1 MEKLARKQV
10 QQLTPYLSAR
20 RIGGSGD
27 VWLNANE
34 SPFDNEYKTSAS
46 RLNRYSEC
54 QPKEL
59 IEAYAAY
66 AGVAPEQTLTSRG
79 ADEGIELLIRAFCEP
94 GQDAILFCPPTYGMY
109 GISAETI
116 GVEQKRVPLTD
127 DWQLDLEAIQSN
139 LENVKLVFVCS
150 PNNPTGN
157 LVKREDIVSLLEMTK
172 DKAIVV
178 MDEAYIDFCPEAST
192 VDLLADYPNLA
203 ILRTLSKAF
212 ALAGLRCGFTLA
224 NQELIQVLLK
234 VIAPYPVPVPVADI
248 ATQALSEAGLAKMK
262 YQMLDLNAN
271 RAYLQV
277 GLSMLDGVEVF
288 EGWGNYL
295 LVKFPNGDELF
306 KAAWDNGMIL
316 RNSPIEDCV
325 RISVGNREECEKVV
339 AFIRNQLASTLDQ
352 QN

>member
-10 QQLTPYLSAR
+10 QALTPYLSAR

-34 SPFDNEYKTSAS
+34 SPFDNEYKTNFT

-54 QPKEL
+54 QPPEL
-59 IEAYAAY
+59 IQAYASY
-66 AGVAPEQTLTSRG
+66 AGVKAEQVLTSRG

-94 GQDAILFCPPTYGMY
+94 NEDAILFCPPTYGMY
-109 GISAETI
+109 AISAETI
-116 GVEQKRVPLTD
+116 GVERKKVPLTD
-127 DWQLDLEAIQSN
+127 EWQLDLTNIEAN

-157 LVKREDIVSLLEMTK
+157 LVKREDIISLLEMTK
-172 DKAIVV
+172 DRAIVV

-192 VDLLADYPNLA
+192 VDLLAQYPNLA

-224 NQELIQVLLK
+224 NEELINVLLK
-234 VIAPYPVPVPVADI
+234 VIAPYPVPVPVAEI
-248 ATQALSEAGLAKMK
+248 ATQALSEAGLARAK
-262 YQMLDLNAN
+262 YQVADLSAN
-271 RAYLQV
+271 RAYLQA
-277 GLSMLDGVEVF
+277 GLSMIDGVQVF

-295 LVKFPNGDELF
+295 LIKFPDGDALF
-306 KAAWDNGMIL
+306 KAAWDAGIIL

-325 RISVGNREECEKVV
+325 RISVGNREECEKTV
-339 AFIRNQLASTLDQ
+339 AFIRNYYQ
-352 QN
+352 

>member
-10 QQLTPYLSAR
+10 QQLTPYMSAR

-27 VWLNANE
+27 IWLNANE
-34 SPFDNEYKTSAS
+34 SPFNNEYKTDFA

-54 QPKEL
+54 QPKAL

-66 AGVAPEQTLTSRG
+66 AGVKPEQTLTSRG

-94 GQDAILFCPPTYGMY
+94 GEDSILFCPPTYGMY
-109 GISAETI
+109 AISAETI
-116 GVEQKRVPLTD
+116 GVNRKTVPLTP
-127 DWQLDLEAIQSN
+127 DWQLNLPEIEAN
-139 LENVKLVFVCS
+139 LDGVKVLFVCS

-157 LVKREDIVSLLEMTK
+157 LVKREDIIALLEMTK

-192 VDLLADYPNLA
+192 IDLLAQYPNLA

-224 NQELIQVLLK
+224 NEELINVLLK
-234 VIAPYPVPVPVADI
+234 VIAPYPVPIPVAEI
-248 ATQALSEAGLAKMK
+248 AVQALSEQGLARAKF
-262 YQMLDLNAN
+262 QVLDLNAN
-271 RAYLQV
+271 RAYLQA
-277 GLSMLDGVEVF
+277 GLSTLPGVTVY

-295 LVKFPNGDELF
+295 LVEFANGDELF
-306 KAAWDNGMIL
+306 KAAWNTGIIL
-316 RNSPIEDCV
+316 RNSPIENCV
-325 RISVGNREECEKVV
+325 RISVGNRDECEKTLS
-339 AFIRNQLASTLDQ
+339 FIRNQLEQTAA
-352 QN
+352 

>member
-10 QQLTPYLSAR
+10 QALTPYLSAR

-34 SPFDNEYKTSAS
+34 SPFDNEYNLNLS

-59 IEAYAAY
+59 IDAYAQY
-66 AGVAPEQTLTSRG
+66 AGVAPEQTLTTRG

-94 GQDAILFCPPTYGMY
+94 NEDSILYCPPTYGMY
-109 GISAETI
+109 AISAETI
-116 GVEQKRVPLTD
+116 GVERKVVPLTAE
-127 DWQLDLEAIQSN
+127 WQLDLPAIEAQ
-139 LENVKLVFVCS
+139 LDNVKVVFVCS

-157 LVKREDIVSLLEMTK
+157 LVDRKDIIKLLEMTQ

-192 VDLLADYPNLA
+192 VDLLEQYPNLA

-224 NQELIQVLLK
+224 NRALIDVLLK
-234 VIAPYPVPVPVADI
+234 VIAPYPVPIPVADI
-248 ATQALSEAGLAKMK
+248 AVQALSEQGLARAKF
-262 YQMLDLNAN
+262 QVLDLSAN
-271 RAYLQV
+271 RAYLQA
-277 GLSMLDGVEVF
+277 GLLGMPQVTVF
-288 EGWGNYL
+288 DGWGNYL

-306 KAAWDNGMIL
+306 KAAWDTGIIL

-325 RISVGNREECEKVV
+325 RISIGNREECEKTLG
-339 AFIRNQLASTLDQ
+339 FIRNFFQ
-352 QN
+352 

>member
-10 QQLTPYLSAR
+10 QALTPYLSAR

-34 SPFDNEYKTSAS
+34 SPFDNEYKTDFS

-66 AGVAPEQTLTSRG
+66 AGVKPEQTLTSRG

-94 GQDAILFCPPTYGMY
+94 GEDAILYCPPTYGMY
-109 GISAETI
+109 SISAETI
-116 GVEQKRVPLTD
+116 GVERKTVPLTS
-127 DWQLDLEAIQSN
+127 DWQLDLEGIEAN
-139 LENVKLVFVCS
+139 LDSVKVIFVCS

-157 LVKREDIVSLLEMTK
+157 LVKREDIISLLEMTK
-172 DKAIVV
+172 DRAIVV

-192 VDLLADYPNLA
+192 KDLLDQYSNLA

-224 NQELIQVLLK
+224 NEELINVLLK
-234 VIAPYPVPVPVADI
+234 VIAPYPVPIPVADI
-248 ATQALSEAGLAKMK
+248 ATQALSEVGLARAK
-262 YQMLDLNAN
+262 YQVAELNVN
-271 RAYLQV
+271 RAYLQA
-277 GLSMLDGVEVF
+277 GLSMLDGLEVF

-306 KAAWDNGMIL
+306 KAAWDTGIIL
-316 RNSPIEDCV
+316 RNSPIDDCV
-325 RISVGNREECEKVV
+325 RISVGSREECEKTLG
-339 AFIRNQLASTLDQ
+339 FIRNYYQ
-352 QN
+352 

>member
-10 QQLTPYLSAR
+10 QQLTPYMSAR

-27 VWLNANE
+27 IWLNANE
-34 SPFDNEYKTSAS
+34 SPFNNEYKTDFA

-54 QPKEL
+54 QPKAL

-66 AGVAPEQTLTSRG
+66 AGVKPEQTLTSRG

-94 GQDAILFCPPTYGMY
+94 GEDSILFCPPTYGMY
-109 GISAETI
+109 AISAETI
-116 GVEQKRVPLTD
+116 GVNRKTVPLTSN
-127 DWQLDLEAIQSN
+127 WQLNLPEIEAN
-139 LENVKLVFVCS
+139 LDGVKVLFVCS

-157 LVKREDIVSLLEMTK
+157 LVKREDIIALLEMTK

-192 VDLLADYPNLA
+192 VDLLAQYPNLA

-224 NQELIQVLLK
+224 NEELINVLLK
-234 VIAPYPVPVPVADI
+234 VIAPYPVPIPVAEI
-248 ATQALSEAGLAKMK
+248 AVQALSEQGLARAKF
-262 YQMLDLNAN
+262 QVLDLNAN
-271 RAYLQV
+271 RAYLQA
-277 GLSMLDGVEVF
+277 GLSTLPGVTVY

-295 LVKFPNGDELF
+295 LVEFANGDELF
-306 KAAWDNGMIL
+306 KAAWNTGIIL
-316 RNSPIEDCV
+316 RNSPIENCV
-325 RISVGNREECEKVV
+325 RISVGNRDECEKTLS
-339 AFIRNQLASTLDQ
+339 FIRNQLEQTAA
-352 QN
+352 